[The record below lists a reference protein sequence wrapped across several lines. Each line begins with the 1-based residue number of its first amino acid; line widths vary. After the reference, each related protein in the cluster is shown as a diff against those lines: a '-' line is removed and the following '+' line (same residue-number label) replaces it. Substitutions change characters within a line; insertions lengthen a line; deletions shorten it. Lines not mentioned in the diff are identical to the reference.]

1 MHTLSPG
8 WLPFIFFHEEQVISV
23 TRKAGDLLFLYVYFI
38 PESPENGKGKKV
50 MNGVYLA
57 YLLTDY
63 GEHALTKIA
72 VVK

>member
-50 MNGVYLA
+50 LSWTEMFNLA
-57 YLLTDY
+57 IISMSY
-63 GEHALTKIA
+63 TKR
-72 VVK
+72 